1 MKLTFFRKNIAIA
14 LTVLSVILLETVF
27 LFYSQS
33 NIRQTSNALINKDM
47 AMLNMA
53 HEVKLSVV
61 QVQQWLTDI
70 SATRG
75 LDGLNDGFDEAAANA
90 KKFRSLIEQLQ
101 NLDPANAGAYQA
113 MLPVF
118 ENYYDAGR
126 QMAQAYI
133 DQGPAGGNAMMGNFD
148 NAAAAMTEQ
157 VDTFLSGI
165 IEKANDRGA
174 SQLALVDTLGLITIV
189 ATLCLFASIALAFYQ
204 GRALQK
210 FLGDDPE
217 NLKRVVDNISRGD
230 LTATEIRSND
240 NSVYS
245 AIHQMQQRLSRII
258 EHDIQT
264 IMNAA
269 NAGDL
274 SKRIDTDDKPGFYQH
289 LCQSIND
296 LVENNQHI
304 IDDTAR
310 VFAALEHGDLTQ
322 TIKRPYRGSFN
333 QLKTNANATVER
345 LQHIISHDI
354 QDIIRAVTHGELER
368 RIDTRDHKGFFADI
382 SEGINQLVD
391 SMASFIEDIHH
402 SMDNIASGDLTR
414 PIDKVYSGRFS
425 NLKDTV
431 NRTIAELDSV
441 LARLQGSASEVDAT
455 AREIADGNNQLASRT
470 EHQASALEQINSS
483 LAQLSATVSN
493 NADNTSQ
500 AQQLAQDTRGS
511 VEKGGDVMKKAY
523 EAMQEINS
531 SSQKIAE
538 IIGVIDE
545 IAFQTNLL
553 ALNASVEAAR
563 AGEQGRG
570 FAVVATEV
578 RNLAGRTATSA
589 REIKEL
595 IVDSVHKVEIGV
607 DLVNESSRSQQEI
620 ARNISQVSTLIT
632 EISTSSI
639 EQSHGI
645 EQVNGAVS
653 SMDSVT
659 QQNTALVEETSASA
673 LNLTQ
678 KADELRQ
685 IMGFFKV
692 SGRDSMMAPP
702 KRATSP
708 SIPARTSQSGSG
720 HTALPR
726 PTTSSALATASKA
739 RPTETPLKTR
749 SVPETSTQAFE
760 EDDWEE
766 F

>member
-90 KKFRSLIEQLQ
+90 KKFRSLIKQLQ

-310 VFAALEHGDLTQ
+310 VFAALEHGDLPL
-322 TIKRPYRGSFN
+322 TI
-333 QLKTNANATVER
+333 
-345 LQHIISHDI
+345 
-354 QDIIRAVTHGELER
+354 
-368 RIDTRDHKGFFADI
+368 
-382 SEGINQLVD
+382 
-391 SMASFIEDIHH
+391 
-402 SMDNIASGDLTR
+402 
-414 PIDKVYSGRFS
+414 
-425 NLKDTV
+425 
-431 NRTIAELDSV
+431 
-441 LARLQGSASEVDAT
+441 
-455 AREIADGNNQLASRT
+455 
-470 EHQASALEQINSS
+470 
-483 LAQLSATVSN
+483 
-493 NADNTSQ
+493 
-500 AQQLAQDTRGS
+500 
-511 VEKGGDVMKKAY
+511 
-523 EAMQEINS
+523 
-531 SSQKIAE
+531 
-538 IIGVIDE
+538 
-545 IAFQTNLL
+545 
-553 ALNASVEAAR
+553 
-563 AGEQGRG
+563 
-570 FAVVATEV
+570 
-578 RNLAGRTATSA
+578 
-589 REIKEL
+589 
-595 IVDSVHKVEIGV
+595 
-607 DLVNESSRSQQEI
+607 
-620 ARNISQVSTLIT
+620 
-632 EISTSSI
+632 
-639 EQSHGI
+639 
-645 EQVNGAVS
+645 
-653 SMDSVT
+653 
-659 QQNTALVEETSASA
+659 
-673 LNLTQ
+673 
-678 KADELRQ
+678 
-685 IMGFFKV
+685 
-692 SGRDSMMAPP
+692 
-702 KRATSP
+702 
-708 SIPARTSQSGSG
+708 
-720 HTALPR
+720 
-726 PTTSSALATASKA
+726 
-739 RPTETPLKTR
+739 
-749 SVPETSTQAFE
+749 
-760 EDDWEE
+760 
-766 F
+766 